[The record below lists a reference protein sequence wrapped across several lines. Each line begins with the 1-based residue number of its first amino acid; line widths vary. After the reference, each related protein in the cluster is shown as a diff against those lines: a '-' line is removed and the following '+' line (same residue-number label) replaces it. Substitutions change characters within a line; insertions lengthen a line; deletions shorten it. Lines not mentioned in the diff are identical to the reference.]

1 MSANLNLASQP
12 FRNRALPWTI
22 AVIVTVA
29 SLVALTLIID
39 KSNGINAQ
47 ADGVERDVKN
57 LRAQEGEIKQQITEV
72 KSALT
77 PDQLQ
82 TLKAAH
88 ALVDRKRFSWSRLFA
103 DLEAALPGNVRVT
116 RISVRDVALRGDQ
129 TVAELDLTVVGKT
142 PDDLNQMIADM
153 DRTGIFRAEPLNQTL
168 QKGRG
173 ERGTELTLYVNYTPS
188 RARSPVISGGDNRI
202 ASATNTEAASN
213 GEK

>member
-22 AVIVTVA
+22 AVIVTIA
-29 SLVALTLIID
+29 SLMALALIID

-47 ADGVERDVKN
+47 ADGVEHDVKN
-57 LRAQEGEIKQQITEV
+57 LRAQESDIKRQITEV

-153 DRTGIFRAEPLNQTL
+153 DRTGIFRAEPLTQTW

-173 ERGTELTLYVNYTPS
+173 ESGTELTLYVSYTP
-188 RARSPVISGGDNRI
+188 RAHSPATSGGDNRI
-202 ASATNTEAASN
+202 ASATNTTAASSQ
-213 GEK
+213 EK